1 MNVVICDDH
10 RLFGE
15 SLAIVLEARGHTVV
29 ACTAEPD
36 EAVAAVKDHE
46 VDACLMDL
54 NFPNASGF
62 DGIRG
67 VVESSPATRV
77 IVLSAFVDEPSLKA
91 AIDLGATWCAVKS
104 GDLGELVDGVAAVC
118 ESEVA
123 MAGHNHLSPDANVV
137 KLDRWNRDP
146 LARFLTAREREVLE
160 GLARGEST
168 SALARSL
175 GVSSATVRTHVQ
187 SMLCKLGVHSRL
199 EAVAFAVSR
208 NLVEPPNERRR
219 DVS

>member
-10 RLFGE
+10 LMFGE

-29 ACTAEPD
+29 ACTAEPAAAV
-36 EAVAAVKDHE
+36 EAVTNNK

-62 DGIRG
+62 DGIRE
-67 VVESSPATRV
+67 VLKSSPDTRV
-77 IVLSAFVDEPSLKA
+77 VVLSAFVDEPSLKA
-91 AIDLGATWCAVKS
+91 AVDLGATWCAVKS

-118 ESEVA
+118 ESETA
-123 MAGHNHLSPDANVV
+123 MAGRNHLSPDAQVV
-137 KLDRWNRDP
+137 SFDRWTRDP

-168 SALARSL
+168 SSLARTL

-208 NLVEPPNERRR
+208 NLVEPPRQR
-219 DVS
+219 SAG